1 MLKFYKTL
9 QTRLISRPRRPIDP
23 ARHFTPRD
31 WADLPIYH
39 PRDDRE

>member
-9 QTRLISRPRRPIDP
+9 HSRLTTKPRRTIDP
-23 ARHFTPRD
+23 TAHFSPRD

-39 PRDDRE
+39 PRSERD